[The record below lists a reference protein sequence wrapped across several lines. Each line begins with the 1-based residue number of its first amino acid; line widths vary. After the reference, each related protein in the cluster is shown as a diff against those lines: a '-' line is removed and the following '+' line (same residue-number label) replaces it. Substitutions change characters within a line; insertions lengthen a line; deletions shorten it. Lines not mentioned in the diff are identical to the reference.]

1 MTSMDENRWPRP
13 GPGMVALFAVVGL
26 IAGILAGLFNPAGS
40 QQGPGQGVSESR
52 RDETTTTQ
60 VQGLPHSF
68 YTVVL
73 ASLQRSRDRSDAEA
87 RAAAFRSEGV
97 EDVGVLDPRDY
108 SSLSNNWAI
117 YSGVFETQREAT
129 QHRDDLRGRFPDL
142 AGAYVK
148 TVSNQS

>member
-1 MTSMDENRWPRP
+1 
-13 GPGMVALFAVVGL
+13 
-26 IAGILAGLFNPAGS
+26 
-40 QQGPGQGVSESR
+40 
-52 RDETTTTQ
+52 
-60 VQGLPHSF
+60 
-68 YTVVL
+68 VVL
-73 ASLQRSRDRSDAEA
+73 ASIPRSRERSEAEA
-87 RAAAFRSEGV
+87 RAETFRNQGV